1 MNPYEIMKLKEHTFT
16 KKEKI
21 IYEYIINNSDQV
33 IRGSI
38 VQLAEE
44 FKVSQPTI
52 TRFCQKLGFEGFN
65 DFMFNIYRFQKQ
77 DLLTTQGENETH
89 RFPVLGVYQ
98 QLLDRLDISLSN
110 EELESLSNNIFN
122 ARRVFSFG
130 MHKSRLSAE
139 LFRYNMIKFSINCSS
154 FSNDDAQELVHIA
167 NEKDLVVIFS
177 AQGESVKEHVKR
189 LISQNI
195 PVALISMNDKCPYK
209 SQLTHFIWLPNS
221 KNQNLK
227 AYTEN
232 GVIFSVFIDVLT
244 SFLAKQ
250 TSTKQY

>member
-16 KKEKI
+16 NKERI

-77 DLLTTQGENETH
+77 DLMSSEDTNETKN
-89 RFPVLGVYQ
+89 FPVLNVYQ
-98 QLLDRLDISLSN
+98 QLIDKLDLSLKS
-110 EELESLSNNIFN
+110 EELEVLAKDINNS
-122 ARRVFSFG
+122 RRVFTIG
-130 MHKSRLSAE
+130 MHKSHLIAQ
-139 LFRYNMIKFSINCSS
+139 LFRYNMIKFSINCSA
-154 FSNDDAQELVHIA
+154 FSNDDAQELIHIS
-167 NEKDLVVIFS
+167 NEQDLVVVFS
-177 AQGESVKEHVKR
+177 AQGDSVKEHIKNLLDQKVR
-189 LISQNI
+189 
-195 PVALISMNDKCPYK
+195 VALITMNDKCSYK
-209 SQLTHFIWLPNS
+209 NQLSHFIWLPNS

-232 GVIFSVFIDVLT
+232 GVIFSVFIDILT
-244 SFLAKQ
+244 SFLAKH
-250 TSTKQY
+250 SN